1 MNTALVPNTSP
12 IRNRVILSRPRPDN
26 AVDEQILARMRQGD
40 DWAMSLLYDRYARL
54 VFSLALR
61 VLSDRD
67 AAEEM
72 VQEVFIKVWRRAG
85 DFDPE
90 RAKLSTWIARI
101 AHNQAIDEWRRRSHR
116 PSLASP
122 PQNESSADTVLPIDA
137 VVADWDHQKIVRA
150 LGRIPHEQRQVI
162 EMAYWDGLTH
172 KEIAEK
178 LGEPMGTVKTRI
190 RRGMQKLKVLLEQQE
205 D

>member
-1 MNTALVPNTSP
+1 
-12 IRNRVILSRPRPDN
+12 
-26 AVDEQILARMRQGD
+26 
-40 DWAMSLLYDRYARL
+40 MSVLYDRYSRL

-67 AAEEM
+67 AAEET
-72 VQEVFIKVWRRAG
+72 VQEVFIKVWRRAD
-85 DFDPE
+85 DFDPG

-101 AHNQAIDEWRRRSHR
+101 AHNHAIDEWRRRSHR
-116 PSLASP
+116 PRLGEPS
-122 PQNESSADTVLPIDA
+122 QNESTDDTVLPVDA
-137 VVADWDHQKIVRA
+137 AMADWEHQKIVHA
-150 LGRIPHEQRQVI
+150 LGHIPHEQRRVI
-162 EMAYWDGLTH
+162 ELAYWGGLTH

-190 RRGMQKLKVLLEQQE
+190 RRGMQKLRTLLEQQE